1 MGKRKS
7 KKRKNKLTR
16 PPKKKAAKPA
26 IEWERSVMP
35 PAYDWASGDGEA
47 TEEAPASDLDAPCVP
62 WYTPESE
69 RPFGAVDPSM
79 HDSTRYRKFRDAVAA
94 IRDTVPDSLPTFA
107 TYDVP
112 DLAQRRWLTRYCLK
126 KETGQLTDWQQL
138 ILAKAGFNW
147 QRGRQ
152 PVAKTVRPAAKR
164 DRGTSKSATRSKGEA
179 TRVSRYEAAWT
190 AAYEALLEACA
201 AESPALAL
209 VALLRGDD
217 AHYNWLRKQI
227 VAARAGKLVPGRRE
241 RLQALPFDFDALL
254 GDRNVT
260 NWRAAFKAYAAGELK
275 NPERWAAIQGRAR
288 EAGKLPRWRMQAL
301 DAIGFDWS
309 VASQPAGVSK
319 MEARWRDKLER
330 YLALEAVHGKPLSM
344 DLEAAKPL
352 RPWLSRM
359 REQYKKGRL
368 RPELI
373 AEFEARGFEFSG
385 TALRRQRL
393 DRKWNRQFAKLEAF
407 KQRFGHALVPSS
419 YADDPELGVW
429 LARQR
434 ERWRLGKL
442 KGGKLAR
449 LQAIGAGPSAGDSSR
464 PGRSHLSAWL
474 KVYRRIVAFL
484 EAEHDGRLP
493 EVGRIPEKHR
503 TWLKRQRDKM
513 EAGKLEPWQLEKLDA
528 IGFKP
533 GALPEPPPPV
543 DWAERIGRLRRFVDE
558 HGHARVARSCPDKKL
573 YAFVQ
578 RVRKRKREGKLSAQQ
593 KRELKA
599 LGFSFDPFG
608 EVSPAWMR
616 QYEALQRYHR
626 RHGDCRVP
634 RVYPEAQDL
643 AEFVAQQKQRGRK
656 GLLLAEH
663 IRLLDALDF
672 PWSGGRP
679 TPKDR

>member
-7 KKRKNKLTR
+7 KKRKSKLTR

-26 IEWERSVMP
+26 IEWERPVLP
-35 PAYDWASGDGEA
+35 PGYDWASGDYEV
-47 TEEAPASDLDAPCVP
+47 TEEAPASELDAPCVP
-62 WYTPESE
+62 WYTPDSE

-79 HDSTRYRKFRDAVAA
+79 HGSTRYRSFRDAVAA
-94 IRDTVPDSLPTFA
+94 IREVVPDSLSAFA

-126 KETGQLTDWQQL
+126 KEAGQLTDWQQL
-138 ILAKAGFNW
+138 ILENAGFNW
-147 QRGRQ
+147 QRGHP
-152 PVAKTVRPAAKR
+152 PVAKAARPTGKR
-164 DRGTSKSATRSKGEA
+164 TRGKSKSAGRGKDGVG
-179 TRVSRYEAAWT
+179 RVSRYEAAWQEG
-190 AAYEALLEACA
+190 YEALRAACA
-201 AESPALAL
+201 AESPALAM
-209 VALLRGDD
+209 VALLGGDD
-217 AHYNWLRKQI
+217 AHYHWLRKQI
-227 VAARAGKLVPGRRE
+227 TAARAGKLLPGRRE
-241 RLQALPFDFDALL
+241 RLQALPFDFDALQ
-254 GDRNVT
+254 DDPHVST
-260 NWRAAFKAYAAGELK
+260 WRAAFKACATGALE

-288 EAGKLPRWRMQAL
+288 EAGELPPWRVEAL

-309 VASQPAGVSK
+309 VASQPTGVSK

-359 REQYKKGRL
+359 REHYKKGHL

-407 KQRFGHALVPSS
+407 KHRFGHALVPSS

-442 KGGKLAR
+442 KGEKLAK
-449 LQAIGAGPSAGDSSR
+449 LQAVGAEPSAGDRAHPS
-464 PGRSHLSAWL
+464 RSHLSAWL
-474 KVYRRIVAFL
+474 KVYRQIVAFL
-484 EAEHDGRLP
+484 EAEYGGRLP
-493 EVGRIPEKHR
+493 KVGRIPEKHR
-503 TWLKRQRDKM
+503 TWLKRQRAKM

-533 GALPEPPPPV
+533 EALPEPPPPV
-543 DWAERIGRLRRFVDE
+543 DWAERLGRLRRFVRE
-558 HGHARVARSCPDKKL
+558 HGHARVARTCPDKKL

-578 RVRKRKREGKLSAQQ
+578 RVRKHKREGQLSAPQE
-593 KRELKA
+593 RELQA
-599 LGFSFDPFG
+599 LGFSFDPYG

-616 QYEALQRYHR
+616 QYEALQRYQQ
-626 RHGDCRVP
+626 RHGDCQVP
-634 RVYPEAQDL
+634 RAYPEAQDL

-672 PWSGGRP
+672 PWSGGQP